1 MSEILVHNSFFSRF
15 VGSILLA
22 TKTLEMLRNI
32 CLIPLYSFL
41 ISLFFFLSTKRKCEQ
56 KFFCTQFSLNHFSNL
71 H

>member
-32 CLIPLYSFL
+32 CLIPRYSFL
-41 ISLFFFLSTKRKCEQ
+41 ISLFFSCQRKGNVN
-56 KFFCTQFSLNHFSNL
+56 KNFFVLNSV
-71 H
+71 